1 MIVEYSRGY
10 NEDIKDLFL
19 ELQTHIAELD
29 KEKYN
34 IVTSEYREKYFE
46 KTMQEIEKYQG
57 KMFLYVEGGN
67 VLGLIVGMVYNDA
80 TTSYDFKAP
89 KRGKITEL
97 IVSKSARGRGV
108 GKKLL
113 QKEEGYLK
121 QLGCSAILLDVF
133 AYNEGAIEFYK
144 KHGYNARLIEMIK
157 TNI

>member
-19 ELQTHIAELD
+19 ELQTHIAKLD

-34 IVTSEYREKYFE
+34 IITSEYREKYFE

-80 TTSYDFKAP
+80 TDFKAP
-89 KRGKITEL
+89 KRGKITEF
-97 IVSKSARGRGV
+97 IVSKSARGKGV

-113 QKEEGYLK
+113 QKAEGYLK
-121 QLGCSAILLDVF
+121 LLGCSAILLDVF